1 MKAIKIAHNKIL
13 TNIIRFAHKDPSW
26 LQNIHVNLRATERQ
40 AAELSAATPTT
51 QPFASYSRLQWAL
64 KVLSLIDLTTLA
76 GDDTR
81 SNVQRLCQQAAH
93 PFAPD
98 VAQRIRNA
106 ISNATEATSKPT
118 NRDDIDDGES
128 VAVLTT
134 AAVCVY
140 PSRVADAHQMLDRM
154 QLTGRIRIAAVAT
167 GFPSGQYALATRLT
181 EIELAIRAGATEI
194 DIVLDRALVL
204 TGRWS
209 QLHAE
214 LSAMRL
220 ACGDKAHMKAIL
232 AVGEC
237 GTLENVYRAALVA
250 MMCGAD
256 FVKTSTGK
264 EAVNAT
270 LTVGLVMVRAI
281 GEFRRRTGRCV
292 GLKPAG
298 GVRTLDEAL
307 AWLRLVANTLGA
319 DWLRTERFRFGA
331 SGLLDSVVQAVMVEI
346 DGVGGSGCVSTAMKT
361 PSAAAVIVSPVV
373 AKEIY

>member
-1 MKAIKIAHNKIL
+1 MVQTTNVLPPSSTLSTIA
-13 TNIIRFAHKDPSW
+13 FDPNW

-40 AAELSAATPTT
+40 AAELSAAVPTAT
-51 QPFASYSRLQWAL
+51 PFAGYSRLQWAL

-98 VAQRIRNA
+98 VSQRIRQA
-106 ISNATEATSKPT
+106 IKDATLSSANNEHNVT
-118 NRDDIDDGES
+118 
-128 VAVLTT
+128 VLTT

-154 QLTGRIRIAAVAT
+154 RLTGRIQIAAVAT
-167 GFPSGQYALATRLT
+167 GFPSGQYALATRLG

-214 LSAMRL
+214 LLSMRL
-220 ACGDKAHMKAIL
+220 ACGEKAQMKAIL

-237 GTLENVYRAALVA
+237 GTLENVYRAAMVA
-250 MMCGAD
+250 MMAGAD

-270 LTVGLVMVRAI
+270 LPVGLVMVRAI
-281 GEFRRRTGRCV
+281 EEFRRRTGGRCI

-298 GVRTLDEAL
+298 GVRTLDEAV

-319 DWLRTERFRFGA
+319 EWLRAERFRFGA
-331 SGLLDSVVQAVMVEI
+331 SGLLDSVVQTVVREI
-346 DGVGGSGCVSTAMKT
+346 DGGGGTGSATTAATAAIVTPAVG
-361 PSAAAVIVSPVV
+361 
-373 AKEIY
+373 KEVY